1 MLHGPLPIETALDYA
16 RQIAE
21 ALEDAHEKGVIHR
34 DLKPSNFKVTPEG
47 RAKAWISGW
56 RKRLQATAR
65 PALSSCNLLALPV
78 FLIENPLLS

>member
-1 MLHGPLPIETALDYA
+1 MLHGPLPIETALDDA

-34 DLKPSNFKVTPEG
+34 DLNPSNIKMTPEG

-56 RKRLQATAR
+56 RKRLQARGR
-65 PALSSCNLLALPV
+65 PTLSGRNLLALAV
-78 FLIENPLLS
+78 FLIENPLLN